1 MKKLLNL
8 LLVAAMMIAVG
19 SCDKRPENTPPPAPL
34 VDPDPSNGG
43 GGGQVVIKEP
53 VREPKSDLFYERML
67 EAFCNRFYKSCFDKD
82 YQPSSLTVE
91 SVVGDVDDGKAIVK
105 GTHSYKG
112 MMDHNDVSFEATITL
127 KEENY
132 YNVEFKKT
140 TGLGSYESGSESASR
155 NMRYY
160 E

>member
-8 LLVAAMMIAVG
+8 LFVVAMMIAVG
-19 SCDKRPENTPPPAPL
+19 SCEKRSESVPPPTPL
-34 VDPDPSNGG
+34 VDTTQSNGG
-43 GGGQVVIKEP
+43 GGGQDVIKEP